1 MAPLKAAV
9 SLLLYAG
16 ATVVVFL
23 LLLPLALLKA
33 VVPPWRVRIGRW
45 ADALASGWI
54 QFSNMHQRW
63 LTGTDIQVD
72 GDLSSL
78 SRTQWYMLIC
88 NHQSWVDILILVRI
102 FNGRIPYVKF
112 FFKKQL
118 LWVPLFGLALWVL
131 DFPMMRRHSRA
142 QLARNPKLRAQDME
156 QARRACQVYRDNPVT
171 IVTFPEGTR
180 FRPAKR
186 ERQGAPYQDLL
197 RPLAGGMAFSLSVME
212 GRLRQMLDVTLYY
225 PDGVPSFLDYVSGR
239 VRRVE
244 VHVVQRTLG
253 DDLVGDYQNDKPF
266 RVYFQ
271 RWLNQLWQEKDA
283 KLEELRQRNTNP

>member
-1 MAPLKAAV
+1 MGPIKAAV

-23 LLLPLALLKA
+23 LLLPLALLK
-33 VVPPWRVRIGRW
+33 VLLPPWRTRIGRW

-54 QFSNMHQRW
+54 RFSNMHQRW

-78 SRTQWYMLIC
+78 SRTHWYMLIC
-88 NHQSWVDILILVRI
+88 NHQSWVDILILARI

-118 LWVPLFGLALWVL
+118 LWVPLFGLALWAL

-142 QLARNPKLRAQDME
+142 QLARNPKLRVQDME
-156 QARRACQVYRDNPVT
+156 QTRRACQVYRHNPVT
-171 IVTFPEGTR
+171 IITFPEGTR

-186 ERQGAPYQDLL
+186 ERQGAPYRDLL
-197 RPLAGGMAFSLSVME
+197 RPLAGGMAFSLSAME
-212 GRLRQMLDVTLYY
+212 GRLREMLDVTLYY
-225 PDGVPSFLDYVSGR
+225 PDGVPSFMDYASGR
-239 VRRVE
+239 VRRVH

-253 DDLVGDYQNDKPF
+253 SDLVGDYQNDQPF

-271 RWLNQLWQEKDA
+271 RWLNELWREKDA
-283 KLEELRQRNTNP
+283 RLEELRQRYANP